1 MPTLAHKIRLTPT
14 PEQVVYFRKA
24 CGTAR
29 FTYNWA
35 LAEWQRQ
42 YQSGEKPS
50 MFGLKKQFNAMKRQA
65 FPWMTEV
72 TKCAAESGFFNVG
85 KAFTNFFQKRA
96 KYPRFHKKGVHDSF
110 TLANDKIALRPFA
123 VQIPKLGW
131 VKMTESLKFSGH
143 IKSAVVS
150 RIADK
155 WFISFT
161 VEMQDSPRPS
171 CKNHA
176 TVGVDVG
183 IETLATLSDG
193 TRFENPKATVKLQR
207 RLARLNR
214 ALGKKQ
220 KGSKNREKA
229 KMLLARLHYRIAC
242 IRKDATHK
250 LTDYLAK
257 HFHTIVIEDLNV
269 SGMVKNRRLA
279 KHIADAN
286 FFEIHRQA
294 TYKAALSGGTVEKVN
309 RFFPSSKT
317 CSKCGH
323 VHKGLKLSDRVFTC
337 PVCSHRQNRD
347 ENAAVNLAH
356 HSVRAACPE
365 LTLVD

>member
-1 MPTLAHKIRLTPT
+1 MPILAHKIRLTPT

-42 YQSGEKPS
+42 YKAGETPS
-50 MFGLKKQFNAMKRQA
+50 MFGLKKQFNAVKRQA
-65 FPWMTEV
+65 FPWITEV
-72 TKCAAESGFFNVG
+72 TKCATDSGIMNLG
-85 KAFTNFFQKRA
+85 KAFSNFFQKRS
-96 KYPRFHKKGVHDSF
+96 KYPRFHKKGVHDSI

-131 VKMTESLKFSGH
+131 VKMTESLRFSGH

-150 RIADK
+150 RIADH
-155 WFISFT
+155 WFVSLT
-161 VEMQDSPRPS
+161 VEMADSPRPP
-171 CKNHA
+171 CKSHA

-183 IETLATLSDG
+183 IETLATLSNG
-193 TRFENPKATVKLQR
+193 IRFENPKATVKLQR

-214 ALGKKQ
+214 AFGKKR
-220 KGSKNREKA
+220 KGSQNREKA
-229 KMLLARLHYRIAC
+229 NMALARLHYRIAC

-257 HFHTIVIEDLNV
+257 HFRTIVIEDLNV
-269 SGMVKNRRLA
+269 HGMMKNRKLA
-279 KHIADAN
+279 KHLADAN

-294 TYKAALSGGTVEKVN
+294 TYKAALSGGNVERVN
-309 RFFPSSKT
+309 RFYPSSKT
-317 CSKCGH
+317 CSQCGH
-323 VHKGLKLSDRVFTC
+323 IHTGLKLSDRVFAC
-337 PVCSHRQNRD
+337 PACGHTQRRD
-347 ENAAVNLAH
+347 ENAAVNLMN
-356 HSVRAACPE
+356 SVRRASPE
-365 LTLVD
+365 FTLVD